1 MIKPETGQML
11 TAGWCVKNTLICRP
25 DLEIQ
30 LAALVRDIWAT
41 AALVE
46 GVTPEELEIIA
57 LSNSVGNAAHK
68 QASFDF
74 DSEAE
79 L

>member
-1 MIKPETGQML
+1 MKPETEQMFI
-11 TAGWCVKNTLICRP
+11 AGWYAKKTLDQRP
-25 DLEIQ
+25 DLQIQ
-30 LAALVRDIWAT
+30 LAALVRDVWAT

-46 GVTPEELEIIA
+46 GVTIEELESIA

-68 QASFDF
+68 QAAFDF
-74 DSEAE
+74 DSEVE

>member
-1 MIKPETGQML
+1 MKPETEQML
-11 TAGWCVKNTLICRP
+11 IAGWYAKNVLICRP

-46 GVTPEELEIIA
+46 GVTLEELENVA
-57 LSNSVGNAAHK
+57 LSNIVPAAVAHK
-68 QASFDF
+68 QAVFDF
-74 DSEAE
+74 SE
-79 L
+79 